1 MPVQLLLAL
10 LKSPAE
16 TGAVLPSSRFL
27 AGAMAHAASG
37 ADLVIEL
44 GAGTGPVTTALL
56 QRLPHTPLVAV
67 EIQPSLAHRLKRR
80 HPQVDVRQ
88 ASAREVVDEHLHAPG
103 RIVLVSSLPF
113 RSLPPNIASETALS
127 LCEFLSRSHERK
139 LIQFT
144 YQPRAP
150 FKATEGLRWRRLT
163 TVWRNTPPAGVW
175 ELSAVH

>member
-16 TGAVLPSSRFL
+16 TGAVLPSSRYL

-56 QRLPHTPLVAV
+56 NRLPGTPLVAV
-67 EIQPSLAHRLKRR
+67 EIQPGLAHRLRRR

-88 ASAREVVDEHLHAPG
+88 ASASEVVDAHLEAPG
-103 RIVLVSSLPF
+103 RVVLVSSLPF
-113 RSLPPNIASETALS
+113 RSLPPAVASATAAS
-127 LCEFLSRSHERK
+127 FCSFLLRSHERK

-150 FKATEGLRWRRLT
+150 FKAMEGLQWRRIT

-175 ELSAVH
+175 ELSVTR